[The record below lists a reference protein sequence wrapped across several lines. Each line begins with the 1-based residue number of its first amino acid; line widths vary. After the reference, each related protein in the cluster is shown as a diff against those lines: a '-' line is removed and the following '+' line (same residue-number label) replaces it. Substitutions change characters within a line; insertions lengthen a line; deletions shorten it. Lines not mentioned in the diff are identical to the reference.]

1 MSYVNLQKLVPVII
15 SIVDGGVIVLLLGAA
30 DKPLEESGL
39 LWILS
44 GGRQTGSVGSDRKP
58 GGCVGSSRFS
68 SLSLCTMTQLV
79 KRRQKQQTGTDI
91 NTCHHHL
98 NKQLAGRSDLQQL
111 TVLRA
116 QAEFRR
122 SDKTSDCGGARLKD
136 FRFCFSIQTF
146 LTLCSPITASSTLR
160 VLIEDR

>member
-1 MSYVNLQKLVPVII
+1 MDERENEAERETVIMSYVNLQKLVPVII

-111 TVLRA
+111 DSL
-116 QAEFRR
+116 
-122 SDKTSDCGGARLKD
+122 TSQDFCG
-136 FRFCFSIQTF
+136 SVQTF
-146 LTLCSPITASSTLR
+146 LTLCSPISASSTLR

>member
-1 MSYVNLQKLVPVII
+1 MVC
-15 SIVDGGVIVLLLGAA
+15 VIVLLLRAA

-58 GGCVGSSRFS
+58 GGFVGSSRFS

-116 QAEFRR
+116 QTEFRR
-122 SDKTSDCGGARLKD
+122 SDKTSDCGGARLAD
-136 FRFCFSIQTF
+136 FTGLLF
-146 LTLCSPITASSTLR
+146 LRPNLPDTLLSNHCKFNTEGL
-160 VLIEDR
+160 D